1 METSPTV
8 LSPDAT
14 PAGADWVKPDHTDW
28 AQSDPPMIG
37 WWDTILPTTPAGLVV
52 NDESG
57 QVFRRWWGGPVSGW
71 SVAVTPNYQ
80 GFELRRIASMPWR
93 PEDPALVKALWW
105 RGSRAKMKTT
115 YPLNCMHVDQAV
127 IDVFVKG
134 VVLFPHLVQPRP
146 TTPPATPPAKARV
159 RVVVAPA
166 ARPRVRVEVAQ

>member
-1 METSPTV
+1 MQTSSEV

-14 PAGADWVKPDHTDW
+14 PAGADWTKNELTDW
-28 AQSDPPMIG
+28 AQGDPPMIG
-37 WWDTILPTTPAGLVV
+37 WWDTILPTTPAGLIV

-71 SVAVTPNYQ
+71 SVAVTPSYQ

-93 PEDPALVKALWW
+93 PEDPALVGGIWW
-105 RGSRAKMKTT
+105 RGSRVKTKTT
-115 YPLNCMHVDQAV
+115 YPLQCVHLDQAV

-146 TTPPATPPAKARV
+146 TKPAPKARV
-159 RVVVAPA
+159 RVEITAP
-166 ARPRVRVEVAQ
+166 ARPRVRVEVAP